1 MSAGT
6 NASIILGLLLLA
18 LMLFLGGLM
27 FDFQRKLNRLDREAL
42 EARGASPAVHT
53 PQLVLMA
60 TPGVQPGHC
69 AYCGQP
75 LPRNWRFWT
84 SVYVCTPTCTTLPSS
99 MGRRRA
105 QEANEDKTKGSHF
118 REMIY
123 EVPADA

>member
-42 EARGASPAVHT
+42 EAR
-53 PQLVLMA
+53 
-60 TPGVQPGHC
+60 GVQPGHC